1 MDSGAKQLKSDGTF
15 LSIIIPVYNVGDY
28 LERCLD
34 SLISTKGIEETEI
47 IIVDDGSTDISGEI
61 ADRYSSEYAFIKC
74 FHKTNGGLS
83 DARNYGLEK
92 ASGKH
97 VFFLDSDDMVIA
109 GGMQKAM
116 ELLKIT
122 EAEVVLWDG
131 ISVNEDDLEIVS
143 GYEAILT
150 HGGLSQNKEFM
161 SGTEAV
167 VKQIE
172 DHGKYA
178 VTAWLLAAKRDYL
191 LEHNLLFEQG
201 LLHEDELWTPQVIC
215 GSSKVLYLPEKVY
228 CYRIREGSIT
238 DSSTNTQDK
247 HIDSYVCVM
256 EKIYSFFQNNI
267 EDPDQRKIL
276 LSNWADKYLWEIKSF
291 KARTKKCI
299 PRKWIF
305 KSSRGIKHKLMSLVL
320 LIFGVRFFGFVIRAC
335 KSFGK
340 GFAAIK
346 RIAHYICNIRKFQ
359 AVMFNS
365 PVYENLGDQAI
376 FLAEEEYCNA
386 NGIKI
391 FDCAGADRLIPLYS
405 KLTPKNC
412 LVLISGGGNMG
423 ELWMAEELKIR
434 KIIRKFKKNRI
445 VIFPQTVY
453 WNMDTEEGRKCFE
466 ESKACYGS
474 HPDLTVFVREKMS
487 LEFMRENMPE
497 VKTLMV
503 PDMTMIMER
512 HFDKKRNGVL
522 LCMRNDKEKTI
533 PEKEQKLLAESLR
546 KRYKVYGT
554 DTCYTRIVAPSSRK
568 AIVDRK
574 LERFASAELVITDRL
589 HGMIFAYITHTPCIA
604 LDSLSHKIKG
614 CHEWIKDAGYIRLA
628 ISVSEAL
635 SMADSIVKAD
645 INDNRDKIKEAML
658 PVYQELHGIKPGDK
672 RNESDQDR

>member
-1 MDSGAKQLKSDGTF
+1 MESSAKQLKSDGTF

-34 SLISTKGIEETEI
+34 SLISTKGIEETEV
-47 IIVDDGSTDISGEI
+47 IIVDDGSNDISAET
-61 ADRYSSEYAFIKC
+61 ADSYSSEYGFIKC

-83 DARNYGLEK
+83 DARNYGLDQ
-92 ASGKH
+92 ASGKY
-97 VFFLDSDDMVIA
+97 VFFLDSDDMVIPE
-109 GGMQKAM
+109 GMQKAL

-122 EAEVVLWDG
+122 EADVVMWDG
-131 ISVNEDDLEIVS
+131 ISVNEDDLEIRS

-150 HGGLSQNKEFM
+150 HGGLPQNKEYM

-167 VKQIE
+167 AKQIK

-178 VTAWLLAAKRDYL
+178 VTAWLLAARRDYL
-191 LEHNLLFEQG
+191 LEHNLLFEPG

-238 DSSTNTQDK
+238 GSAPQTQDK
-247 HIDSYVCVM
+247 HIDSYVRVM
-256 EKIYSFFQNNI
+256 EQLYSFFQNKI
-267 EDPDQRKIL
+267 EDPELRKIL

-291 KARTKKCI
+291 RSCTKKRI

-305 KSSRGIKHKLMSLVL
+305 KASRGVKHKLMSLVL
-320 LIFGVRFFGFVIRAC
+320 LIFGVKVFCFAIRVC

-346 RIAHYICNIRKFQ
+346 RIAHYIRNIRKYQ

-386 NGIKI
+386 NGIRL
-391 FDCAGADRLIPLYS
+391 FDCAGADRLIPLYAR
-405 KLTPKNC
+405 LTPKSC

-445 VIFPQTVY
+445 VVFPQTVY
-453 WNMDTEEGRKCFE
+453 WNLNTEDGRKCFE

-474 HPDLTVFVREKMS
+474 HPDLTVFVREKTS
-487 LEFMRENMPE
+487 LEFMHENMPE

-503 PDMTMIMER
+503 PDMTMILER
-512 HFDKKRNGVL
+512 HFDKKRNGIL
-522 LCMRNDKEKTI
+522 LCMRSDKEKTVTS
-533 PEKEQKLLAESLR
+533 EEQKLLAGSLR
-546 KRYKVYGT
+546 NRYKVYST
-554 DTCYTRIVAPSSRK
+554 DTCYNRIVDPASRK
-568 AIVDRK
+568 ALVERK

-614 CHEWIKDAGYIRLA
+614 CHEWIKDAGYIGLA
-628 ISVSEAL
+628 GNVPEAL
-635 SMADSIVKAD
+635 SMADGIAKAG
-645 INDNRDKIKEAML
+645 IYDNRDKIKEAML

-672 RNESDQDR
+672 AE